1 MESNGL
7 VIVSS
12 GCPNCKRFMDSMS
25 RVKNHGFAIADYSA
39 LTPVQKSNISAVPTV
54 ILNNGGRM
62 VGTNAFTWLSE
73 TFLDSME
80 PSGFGGFENENL
92 SYSDIGDSVGY
103 CKYQD
108 GYADL

>member
-12 GCPNCKRFMDSMS
+12 GCPNCKRFLDSMS
-25 RVKNHGFAIADYSA
+25 RVKNHGFIISDYSA

-54 ILNNGGRM
+54 ILNNGARM
-62 VGTNAFTWLSE
+62 VGTTAFTWLSE
-73 TFLDSME
+73 TFSNSME
-80 PSGFGGFENENL
+80 PSGFGGFENVDL

-108 GYADL
+108 GYAEL